1 MKAFSLNTPRR
12 LLLVAL
18 LLAASGGWAFLN
30 RDNPGVGMTTAA
42 EKFVESLTDEQR
54 ATAVLDYN
62 SPKRVGWHFIPLA
75 ERKGL
80 QVKNMSEEQRKAA
93 HTLLRSALSQ
103 AGYDKTTT
111 IMQLEA
117 LLREL
122 EKTKTGTPLR
132 DPERY
137 YFTLFG
143 KPGTDS
149 KWGLSVEGHHL
160 SLNFVVDKNELVGTT
175 PQFLGA
181 NPAMIKD
188 DYAIGPK
195 KGSRVLAEEEDL
207 GFQLVKSLS
216 KEHLETALIDKKAP
230 GDIRAA
236 ATPQPP
242 TEKPVGIA
250 AKELSEDQQKTLR
263 KLIDVYANA
272 MPSAVAEARMSAID
286 KAGFDKIQFA
296 WAGAMEPG
304 IGHYYR
310 VEGPTFQ
317 IEFVN
322 TQPDSAGNPANHIHS
337 VWRDTAGD
345 FAIAVKK

>member
-1 MKAFSLNTPRR
+1 MKNRSLNTPQR
-12 LLLVAL
+12 LVLVAL
-18 LLAASGGWAFLN
+18 LLAASGGWEYIN
-30 RDNPGVGMTTAA
+30 RDSPGVGMTTAA
-42 EKFVESLTDEQR
+42 EKFIASLTDEQR
-54 ATAVLDYN
+54 ATTMLDYD
-62 SPKRVGWHFIPLA
+62 SPKRVGWHFVPLP

-80 QVKNMSEEQRKAA
+80 QVKHMSEEQRKAA

-103 AGYDKTTT
+103 AGYDKTKT

-117 LLREL
+117 LLHEL
-122 EKTKTGTPLR
+122 ERTRTGTPLR

-143 KPGTDS
+143 KPAADG

-181 NPAMIKD
+181 NPATIKG
-188 DYAIGPK
+188 DYALGPK
-195 KGSRVLAEEEDL
+195 KGFRVLAEEEDL
-207 GFQLVKSLS
+207 GFKLVRSLS

-230 GDIRAA
+230 NDIRGI

-242 TEKPVGIA
+242 AEKPVGVA
-250 AKELSEDQQKTLR
+250 AKELTKEQQETLR

-272 MPSAVAEARMSAID
+272 MPAAVAEARMAAID
-286 KAGFDKIQFA
+286 KAGFENVQFA

-345 FAIAVKK
+345 FAIAVKE

>member
-1 MKAFSLNTPRR
+1 MRNLSRT
-12 LLLVAL
+12 LLPLML
-18 LLAASGGWAFLN
+18 LSTLLAVASGWTYLK

-42 EKFVESLTDEQR
+42 EKFVASLSDEQKKV
-54 ATAVLDYN
+54 TVLEYD

-80 QVKNMSEEQRKAA
+80 QVKNMTEEQRKAA
-93 HTLLRSALSQ
+93 HVLLRSALSQ

-111 IMQLEA
+111 IMRLEA
-117 LLREL
+117 LLHEL
-122 EKTKTGTPLR
+122 EKTRTGAPIR

-143 KPGTDS
+143 KPVADG

-181 NPAMIKD
+181 NPATIKGE
-188 DYAIGPK
+188 YAVGPK
-195 KGSRVLAEEEDL
+195 KGTRVLAEEEDL
-207 GFQLVKSLS
+207 GFKLVNALS
-216 KEHLETALIDKKAP
+216 KEQMATALIDKKAP
-230 GDIRAA
+230 NDIRAA

-242 TEKPVGIA
+242 VEKPVGIA
-250 AKELSEDQQKTLR
+250 AKELNKEQLETLH
-263 KLIDVYANA
+263 KLIDVYAQA
-272 MPSAVAEARMSAID
+272 MPSEVAAARVAAIE
-286 KAGFDKIQFA
+286 KAGFEKIQFA
-296 WAGAMEPG
+296 WAGATEPG

-317 IEFVN
+317 IEFCN
-322 TQPDSAGNPANHIHS
+322 TQADSAGNPANHIHT

-345 FAIAVKK
+345 FAIPVKK